1 MSRIGKQPIP
11 LPKGVDVSIS
21 GEVVNVKGPKGQ
33 LQVNVLPGISAALE
47 DGILN
52 IARADDEPQTR
63 SFHGLVRALLA
74 NATTGVSEGWSKQLE
89 IVGIGYR
96 AESKGKSVIFNLGY
110 SHPIDFAV
118 PDGIEID
125 VDAKANLVT
134 VRGIDRQQVGQIA
147 AEIRRLRPP
156 EPYKGKGIRYA
167 DERVR
172 TKAGKQGAAV
182 T

>member
-11 LPKGVDVSIS
+11 LEQGVDVKLTGNIV
-21 GEVVNVKGPKGQ
+21 EIKGPKGK
-33 LQVNVLPGISAALE
+33 LQVNLQDGISASVE
-47 DGILN
+47 DATLTVT
-52 IARADDEPQTR
+52 RADDETQTR
-63 SFHGLVRALLA
+63 SHHGLVRALLA
-74 NATTGVSEGWSKQLE
+74 NAVTGVSKGWQKELD

-96 AESKGKSVIFNLGY
+96 AESKGSSVAFSLGY

-125 VDAKANLVT
+125 VDAKTNRVT
-134 VRGIDRQQVGQIA
+134 VKGIDRQQVGQVA
-147 AEIRRLRPP
+147 AEIRALRPP

-172 TKAGKQGAAV
+172 TKAGKQGATA
-182 T
+182 

>member
-11 LPKGVDVSIS
+11 VPKGVDISIS
-21 GEVVNVKGPKGQ
+21 GDVVKVKGPKGQ
-33 LQVNVLPGISAALE
+33 LQVNVLPGISAAVE
-47 DGILN
+47 DGNLN
-52 IARADDEPQTR
+52 ISRAGDEPQTR

-74 NATTGVSEGWSKQLE
+74 NAVTGVSEGWSKKLE

-96 AESKGKSVIFNLGY
+96 AESKGKNVIFNVGY

-134 VRGIDRQQVGQIA
+134 INGFDRQQVGQIA
-147 AEIRRLRPP
+147 AEIRSLRPP
-156 EPYKGKGIRYA
+156 
-167 DERVR
+167 
-172 TKAGKQGAAV
+172 
-182 T
+182 